1 MENLTE
7 DASYWI
13 KLRGFSRSIVNP
25 ALVYEG
31 DWSEIRNLVLK
42 GGCQVA
48 KAYTVI
54 DSQSMALHLNAGVI
68 AGLGVTVLL
77 VAGALLSLAFWR
89 RYWSESYYYL
99 EDTSS
104 NKSPTPDWDVKSAVP
119 AHLFVQY
126 VQKLRSSG
134 FSQEFESL
142 NLENTNLVKP
152 VDISSRPGN
161 RTRNRY
167 NNILACRFIKS
178 LTRQDK
184 TRQDKT
190 RQDKTRQD
198 KTRISSFSNF
208 KFSCISR

>member
-1 MENLTE
+1 M
-7 DASYWI
+7 
-13 KLRGFSRSIVNP
+13 NP
-25 ALVYEG
+25 TLVYQG

-77 VAGALLSLAFWR
+77 VAVALLSLAFWR
-89 RYWSESYYYL
+89 RYWTESYYYL

-104 NKSPTPDWDVKSAVP
+104 SKFPTPDWDVKSAVP

-134 FSQEFESL
+134 FAQEFDTL
-142 NLENTNLVKP
+142 NMETSNIGKP
-152 VDISSRPGN
+152 ADISSHPTN
-161 RTRNRY
+161 RARNRY
-167 NNILACRFIKS
+167 NNILACKFIYFLASPTLTKHVS
-178 LTRQDK
+178 LPK
-184 TRQDKT
+184 KNIAYPS
-190 RQDKTRQD
+190 
-198 KTRISSFSNF
+198 ISSSD
-208 KFSCISR
+208 IIYL

>member
-1 MENLTE
+1 MRVKTFCWIVLTFSDLFQVTLENLTE

-25 ALVYEG
+25 AQVFEG

-99 EDTSS
+99 EETST
-104 NKSPTPDWDVKSAVP
+104 NNYPTPDWDVKSAVP

-142 NLENTNLVKP
+142 NLENTNLVKQA
-152 VDISSRPGN
+152 DISSRPGN

-167 NNILACRFIKS
+167 NNVLACRFIKS
-178 LTRQDK
+178 LTRLD
-184 TRQDKT
+184 
-190 RQDKTRQD
+190 
-198 KTRISSFSNF
+198 
-208 KFSCISR
+208 

>member
-134 FSQEFESL
+134 F
-142 NLENTNLVKP
+142 
-152 VDISSRPGN
+152 
-161 RTRNRY
+161 
-167 NNILACRFIKS
+167 
-178 LTRQDK
+178 
-184 TRQDKT
+184 
-190 RQDKTRQD
+190 
-198 KTRISSFSNF
+198 
-208 KFSCISR
+208 CIMTQCEKWGHTCSPRRL